1 MSRYQPEPKILKFE
15 DPSYIKLA
23 AQIGSLDAAKAEA
36 QHSHVVADVTDASTE
51 LATKSHSHTKSDISD
66 FGSYAA
72 VSHTHTESDIT
83 DLQNY
88 SLMGHTHS
96 TSDITDLST
105 AISTDLQH
113 FIRCYETADLDSV
126 SMEDG
131 ESFLYFDLTT
141 GELCKRSK
149 SGDDITTTRIGKL
162 SAIEE

>member
-72 VSHTHTESDIT
+72 ESHTHS
-83 DLQNY
+83 
-88 SLMGHTHS
+88 S
-96 TSDITDLST
+96 TDITDLST

-113 FIRCYETADLDSV
+113 FIRCYETADLDNV

-141 GELCKRSK
+141 GELCRRSK
-149 SGDDITTTRIGKL
+149 SGDDVTTTKIGKL